1 MKLNDVDLF
10 RLLPQ
15 FMRDDRNTQAFVY
28 AITGQLKIIALS
40 IAHARIYSR
49 IDELSEV
56 VLDELAWQF
65 NVPEYNA
72 EYSID
77 VKRDIVKRA
86 MIIHRQRGTAGAVER
101 VVKNIFG
108 EASYLEEWFEY
119 DGEPYHFKVHTS
131 NPNITDE
138 MLHEI
143 ERVIKET
150 QNVRSWLEEVVIE
163 LMQKMS
169 LYIGC
174 KAIIVDDIHLN
185 TKKTN

>member
-1 MKLNDVDLF
+1 MKLDDVDLF
-10 RLLPQ
+10 RFLPQ
-15 FMRDDRNTQAFVY
+15 FMRGDRNTQAFVY
-28 AITGQLKIIALS
+28 AITGQLKAIALS
-40 IAHARIYSR
+40 IVHARIYSR

-65 NVPEYNA
+65 NVPEYNL
-72 EYSID
+72 EYSIE
-77 VKRDIVKRA
+77 VKRDIIKRC
-86 MIIHRQRGTAGAVER
+86 MVIHRQRGTAGAVER

-150 QNVRSWLEEVVIE
+150 QNVRSWLEEVIIE
-163 LMQKMS
+163 LMQKMN

-174 KAIIVDDIHLN
+174 KVIIMDDISMVTQKVN
-185 TKKTN
+185 